1 MMITVE
7 DIMQTD
13 VVAVAPDATV
23 GALIHLLAENDI
35 SGVPVV
41 DDAGLVVGVVST
53 TDVVHLAADAD
64 EDPAL
69 GSPASD
75 PDPTGAWGVPGED
88 PDDDTAN
95 DLYNYFLTIRGPL
108 VPVDSSPV
116 WTTANELSQ
125 HLVRDIMTPAAFHIG
140 PSATVPELATFLL
153 RGRIHR
159 ALVMDRDCLVGIV
172 TTIDVLKAVA
182 EMN

>member
-1 MMITVE
+1 MTTVK

-23 GALIHLLAENDI
+23 VALVHLLAEHDI

-41 DDAGLVVGVVST
+41 DDTGLVVGVVST
-53 TDVVHLAADAD
+53 TDVVRLAADAD
-64 EDPAL
+64 EDRAL
-69 GSPASD
+69 GSPARDDD
-75 PDPTGAWGVPGED
+75 PAGAWGVPGED
-88 PDDDTAN
+88 PDDDTAE
-95 DLYNYFLTIRGPL
+95 DLYNYFLTTRGPL
-108 VPVDSSPV
+108 VPVDSAPA
-116 WTTANELSQ
+116 WATANELDQ

-140 PSATVPELATFLL
+140 PSATVPELAAFLV
-153 RGRIHR
+153 RCHIHR
-159 ALVMDRDCLVGIV
+159 ALVMDRDGLVGIV